1 MDFGFPI
8 VGITGTNGKTTTS
21 LATAHLLRKLGLT
34 VGTVGTIFSD
44 DGREKREST
53 YTTPPPEELLPL
65 LSRMRDNR
73 VDCAVMEV
81 SSHALAQGR
90 VEGIAFDLGIFT
102 NLTRDHLDYHKTAE
116 AYADAKKK
124 LFAASRASLLN
135 IDDPA
140 AEEMAW
146 ASAGIVWYYG
156 ADAGAD
162 FRVVSPRADRN
173 GVFFTFDTGD
183 SRFPVASSLIGSFQP
198 YNLAAALAAVRIL
211 TGRIP
216 DEPFADFAP
225 VTGRMERLPADA
237 DFEVYLDFAHTPD
250 ALARALASLRPLCRG
265 RLFVLFGCG
274 GDRDRGKRPEMG
286 RIASETADFVYLT
299 SDNPRS
305 EEPEAILADIRA
317 GIQKE
322 NYTVIPDRRAAIEQA
337 IAGCRKG
344 DVLLLAGKGHENYII
359 DKNGKHDFREREI
372 VSGFIRKKKGL
383 G

>member
-21 LATAHLLRKLGLT
+21 LALAHLLRKLGYT

-44 DGREKREST
+44 DGKQKREST

-73 VDCAVMEV
+73 VDFCVMEV
-81 SSHALAQGR
+81 SSHALAQER
-90 VEGIAFDLGIFT
+90 VKGLTFDLGIFT

-116 AYADAKKK
+116 AYAAAKKK

-140 AEEMAW
+140 AVEMAW

-156 ADAGAD
+156 TDAGAD
-162 FRVVSPRADRN
+162 LRIVPFRADRD
-173 GVFFTFDTGD
+173 GVSFTFDTGD
-183 SRFPVASSLIGSFQP
+183 KVLPVTSNLVGSFQP
-198 YNLAAALAAVRIL
+198 YNLGAALAACLLL
-211 TGRIP
+211 TGKLP
-216 DEPFADFAP
+216 EGPFADFSP
-225 VTGRMERLPADA
+225 VTGRMERLETDT
-237 DFEVYLDFAHTPD
+237 DFDVYLDFAHTPD
-250 ALARALASLRPLCRG
+250 ALERALSSLRPLCRG
-265 RLFVLFGCG
+265 RLSVLFGCG

-286 RIASETADFVYLT
+286 RIASETADLVYLT

-317 GIQKE
+317 GITK
-322 NYTVIPDRRAAIEQA
+322 NNVTIISDRRVA
-337 IAGCRKG
+337 IAQALSDQKPG

-359 DKNGKHDFREREI
+359 DKKGRHGFREREI
-372 VSGFIRKKKGL
+372 VLEATKKGKEK